1 MPAGQKRRQE
11 GGGRSVRYSKRRAQ
25 RGTVGSCAPRWTDGA
40 ALAVQR
46 QVQELTSHRP
56 DLSAAN
62 QLGVILSAT
71 VEVELFMTS
80 LRMGPNDTVS
90 ARAVLLWH
98 AARLANV
105 PCPRE
110 RFKCCQNISRVLRER
125 TRGMP
130 ASAKAPPPRP
140 SRAPLSPSPRKMTKH
155 VAGAAKANEE
165 ERERAKGRA
174 FSTEEDV
181 TLRKARWQPGWTWKE
196 ITSQLPGRSE
206 RATRDRWTRT
216 LCEALQP
223 RQLDRQQ
230 QPQTPKQRTVRFECD
245 GCGKRLKAKVPAGVG
260 RFRTKC
266 SDCGKWLEKVPQD
279 LQAQIATHLPHTP
292 EYVTPRSS

>member
-1 MPAGQKRRQE
+1 
-11 GGGRSVRYSKRRAQ
+11 
-25 RGTVGSCAPRWTDGA
+25 
-40 ALAVQR
+40 
-46 QVQELTSHRP
+46 
-56 DLSAAN
+56 
-62 QLGVILSAT
+62 
-71 VEVELFMTS
+71 
-80 LRMGPNDTVS
+80 
-90 ARAVLLWH
+90 
-98 AARLANV
+98 
-105 PCPRE
+105 
-110 RFKCCQNISRVLRER
+110 
-125 TRGMP
+125 
-130 ASAKAPPPRP
+130 
-140 SRAPLSPSPRKMTKH
+140 MTKH

-174 FSTEEDV
+174 FSTEEDD
-181 TLRKARWQPGWTWKE
+181 TLRKARGQPGWTWKE

-245 GCGKRLKAKVPAGVG
+245 GCGKRLKAKVPTGVG

-279 LQAQIATHLPHTP
+279 LQAKLVAPVNVPEVEAATAEAPTP
-292 EYVTPRSS
+292 MQQQPKRVEQQDQQAHKHGHWSEQRQNTEWGRALQVCLRLAFDQYDASHQQLAPPATR